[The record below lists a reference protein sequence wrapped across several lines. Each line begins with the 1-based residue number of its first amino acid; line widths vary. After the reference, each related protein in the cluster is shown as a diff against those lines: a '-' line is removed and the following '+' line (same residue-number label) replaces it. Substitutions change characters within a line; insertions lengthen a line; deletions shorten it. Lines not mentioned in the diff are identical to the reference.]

1 MNSTCLVVLF
11 IRAQP
16 ARACIIIKAKSDYM
30 AYFQIF
36 GGLVLLIFA
45 GDFMVRGAVSAAQ
58 RLGVP
63 TLMIGLTIVAFGT
76 SAPELVV
83 GIDAVLS
90 GVPTLALGNVVGS
103 NIANV
108 WLVLGLPAIVA
119 PMVCYAPKFTQN
131 MMIMLGVTVIFMAL
145 AFTGVITLTSGL
157 VLLILLLAFLY
168 HSGKRAEE
176 APDYEELL
184 VDIEGVPDKSDS
196 PVLSIV
202 LIISGILGLVLGAH
216 LLVDGSVTVA
226 RNLGVDEAIIGL
238 SLVAFGT
245 SVPEL
250 ATSIVAA
257 VKKECDVAIGNVIGS
272 NIFNLL
278 GIIGVSS
285 LFGDIPVSAHFTQ
298 FDMWVMLAASL
309 TLLPFAVYRWRI
321 GRRAGVVFCLLYG
334 LYIASIVTAIPGTS

>member
-1 MNSTCLVVLF
+1 
-11 IRAQP
+11 
-16 ARACIIIKAKSDYM
+16 M

-103 NIANV
+103 NIANI
-108 WLVLGLPAIVA
+108 WLVLGLPAIIA
-119 PMVCYAPKFTQN
+119 PMVCHAPKFTQN

-145 AFTGVITLTSGL
+145 SFTGVITLASGL

-168 HSGKRAEE
+168 HSGKRAQE
-176 APDYEELL
+176 APDYENLL
-184 VDIEGVPDKSDS
+184 VDIDGVPDKTDS
-196 PVLSIV
+196 PLLSIV
-202 LIISGILGLVLGAH
+202 LIIGGIIGLVLGAH
-216 LLVDGSVTVA
+216 LLVDGSIVVA
-226 RNLGVDEAIIGL
+226 RGLGVSEAVIGL

-257 VKKECDVAIGNVIGS
+257 LKKECDVAIGNVIGS

-285 LFGDIPVSAHFTQ
+285 LFGNIPVSPHFTQ
-298 FDMWVMLAASL
+298 FDLWVMLGASL
-309 TLLPFAVYRWRI
+309 TLLPFALYRWRI
-321 GRRAGVVFCLLYG
+321 GRRAGFVFSTLYG
-334 LYIASIVTAIPGTS
+334 LYIFSILTTISGAS